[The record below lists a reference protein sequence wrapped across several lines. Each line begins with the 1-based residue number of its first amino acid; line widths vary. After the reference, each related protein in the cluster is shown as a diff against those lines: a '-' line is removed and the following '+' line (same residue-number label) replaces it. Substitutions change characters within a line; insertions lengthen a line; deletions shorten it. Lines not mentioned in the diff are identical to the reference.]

1 MKETPKNTKKFY
13 EILELL
19 SERMSFK
26 EQPSSLQILHIIQ
39 SQLL

>member
-1 MKETPKNTKKFY
+1 MKETAKNTKKFY

-19 SERMSFK
+19 SERMSFE
-26 EQPSSLQILHIIQ
+26 EQPSFLQILHIIQ